1 MKTFLTI
8 LCAFFILAKAN
19 AIPAPPPPLP
29 FYMKLHYSPILVYA
43 TVSESKTDENRNTNG
58 KLTIKEVIKGDLKKG
73 MVLNVKF
80 AYVAP
85 RQGRVPIPIMPPSSK
100 KTDAPQKVNND
111 GETRIYALSKNSQKE
126 TEDIV
131 WNVSQVGFIV
141 NAAQKVQ
148 TPGGFFSIPDF
159 KAGIA
164 LFEAK
169 YSYFEAKRGSNVRI
183 IVENPTK
190 NQTFAFL
197 VKEMMGNLIYT
208 PKTVRKIVKKPK
220 NDTLIVKKVVK
231 KHKKVVKKRKK

>member
-1 MKTFLTI
+1 MKVFLSI

-43 TVSESKTDENRNTNG
+43 TVSESKTDENGNINA
-58 KLTIKEVIKGDLKKG
+58 KITIKEVIKGDLKKG

-80 AYVAP
+80 MYVAP
-85 RQGRVPIPIMPPSSK
+85 RYGRAPIPIMPSSSK
-100 KTDAPQKVNND
+100 KTDTPKKVNND

-159 KAGIA
+159 KAGIT

-169 YSYFEAKRGSNVRI
+169 YSYFQGI
-183 IVENPTK
+183 ISKQTKTALENPTK

-197 VKEMMGNLIYT
+197 AKEMMGNLIYT
-208 PKTVRKIVKKPK
+208 PKTVRKVVKKPK
-220 NDTLIVKKVVK
+220 SNNSVVKKVI
-231 KHKKVVKKRKK
+231 KKRKK